1 MEVEVL
7 FKLLFERWGEGSR
20 KQGEKERR
28 ETVPQGR
35 REGGRSQKRLCDCH
49 FAQCW
54 PFLTME
60 TSLCSDLVSGGK

>member
-1 MEVEVL
+1 MEAEAL

-20 KQGEKERR
+20 NQGKKERW

-35 REGGRSQKRLCDCH
+35 REGGRSPKRLCDCH

-54 PFLTME
+54 PFLMME